1 MRRFFISGVLLLLGL
16 LGSYEI
22 LSLWKGLYSYQKN
35 PEKKKLLLATQIN
48 PLDPDPFYRL
58 GLFYQWDLREADL
71 RRSKEF
77 LLKAIER
84 NPLEQRYWTN
94 LARVLQRLGEVDA
107 SEKALEKAV
116 SIYPTGYLGRW
127 VSANL
132 LLERGEFEKARPHL
146 SYLLQHYPNQTATI
160 YDLLFKWNLNLDIML
175 DQVVPRD
182 PSSFKHFIDYLY
194 QVGEKEGLKK
204 AWVKR
209 VAFDWKPDRK
219 ETLRYIEFLIRQG
232 SFGEAFQVWTERLRE
247 EGIVLPSDGNLITN
261 PGFEER
267 EILGGGFDWRM
278 EKVAGAEISFDSDT
292 VFEGKRA
299 LKIVFDGKENI
310 DFYHLYQYVAWKP
323 DRDYLLRARL
333 KTQALTTKSGI
344 KIEVVSADRKFHLSS
359 EMLTGEND
367 WKEIRI
373 PFRTPKGSEG
383 GMVRLRRERTEKFDR
398 FISGSVWLDQVS
410 LKEKRD

>member
-35 PEKKKLLLATQIN
+35 PEKKRLLLATQIN

-58 GLFYQWDLREADL
+58 ALFYQWDLREADL

-77 LLKAIER
+77 LLKAIEK
-84 NPLEQRYWTN
+84 NPLEQRYWTS
-94 LARVLQRLGEVDA
+94 LARVLQRLGEVEA

-116 SIYPTGYLGRW
+116 SIFPTGYLGRW

-132 LLERGEFEKARPHL
+132 LLERGEFEKARLRL

-160 YDLLFKWNLNLDIML
+160 YDLLFKWNLDLDMIL

-209 VAFDWKPDRK
+209 ATFDWKPDRK
-219 ETLRYIEFLIRQG
+219 ETIRYIEFLIHQG
-232 SFGEAFQVWTERLRE
+232 SLGEAFQVWTERLRE
-247 EGIVLPSDGNLITN
+247 EGIALASDGNLITN

-267 EILGGGFDWRM
+267 EVLGGGFDWRM
-278 EKVAGAEISFDSDT
+278 EKVAGAEISFDSNT

-367 WKEIRI
+367 WKEIRM

-410 LKEKRD
+410 LKEKKD